1 MYVYLNHC
9 ASERMYKSHISTTRV
24 SYKFFKKTIT
34 SLHISILL
42 ILTRMASV
50 KNSKEEVH

>member
-9 ASERMYKSHISTTRV
+9 ASERMYKSHMSTARV
-24 SYKFFKKTIT
+24 SYKLKKTIT

-50 KNSKEEVH
+50 KNSKEEVR